1 MGRRKL
7 PKFDFNEEAKN
18 IVQPGKENF
27 ETIAGKW
34 NDEIFEKPQAIIAEI
49 GCGNGDYTIGIA
61 QKFPDKNTIG
71 VDVKGSRIFRGA
83 KFALENGLK
92 NAAFLRTRIHEI
104 EKNFSK
110 GEIDEFWIT
119 FPDPRPRERDERRRL
134 VHPRY
139 LQLYRNISKDGAI
152 VNLKTDNHDFYLYAL
167 QVCEEQKL
175 EILAQTDDLY
185 ASNLLEMCLGIQTTY
200 EKRFLAEGIKINYLR
215 FRL

>member
-1 MGRRKL
+1 MGRKKL
-7 PKFDFNEEAKN
+7 PKFDYNEQSN
-18 IVQPGKENF
+18 NVVQAGKEIF

-34 NDEIFEKPQAIIAEI
+34 NEVIFEKSQPITVEI

-61 QKFPDKNTIG
+61 QKFSDVNTIG

-83 KFALENGLK
+83 KFAQENGLK

-104 EKNFSK
+104 EKNFAK
-110 GEIDEFWIT
+110 GEVDEIWIT
-119 FPDPRPRERDERRRL
+119 FPDPRPRDRDERRRL

-139 LQLYRNISKDGAI
+139 LQHYRNISKDGAI

-167 QVCEEQKL
+167 SVCKEQNL
-175 EILAQTDDLY
+175 EILAQTNDLY
-185 ASNLLEMCLGIQTTY
+185 QSEILGLCHGIQTTY
-200 EKRFLAEGIKINYLR
+200 EKRYLAEGIKINYLK